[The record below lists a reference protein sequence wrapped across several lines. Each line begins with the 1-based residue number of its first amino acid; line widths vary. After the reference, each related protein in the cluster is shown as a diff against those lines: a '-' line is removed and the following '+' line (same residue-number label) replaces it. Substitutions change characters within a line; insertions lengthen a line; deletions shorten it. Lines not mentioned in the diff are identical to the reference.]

1 YLGKMAKHKAFSK
14 TLLTSIFLGLGGF
27 LYGYDSG
34 IITPSL
40 ALRSFNQ
47 DFGNPGPSLRGAIV
61 SIYQAGAWF
70 GSASV
75 GLTSDRFG
83 RRKAILLGCV
93 WGVVGA
99 AVMTGAAHVAM
110 LVLGRLLVGFAV
122 GTITGVA
129 PVYAAEI
136 AKTHER
142 ARLTAVNQMMVAW
155 GFFVALWTGVGEG
168 KWNNPNQWRLGF
180 AIQGIPALLL
190 AAGVLFL
197 DESPRWL
204 LLKGRAEEAEIAFR
218 NYHYSRAEDD
228 EWCRSEFAL
237 MQVNIAEEVRTQH
250 QLSWGDL
257 LKTPAFRGRLFV
269 GSFVWAAAMLAGIS
283 FVQYFQTAIYATLQY
298 DESQQLLISGLYGTV
313 GPIACIVSLFF
324 VDRVPRR
331 TILVS
336 SSALLSLCFLIITVI
351 AAVFPAQPGTPTNA
365 AAQRGLIAC
374 IFAVSANYSALLGPM
389 TWIIPSVD
397 SFFLPLCSFTK
408 PPPNSPEVFTTEL
421 RAKANAIVQVIH
433 YSISLIITQC
443 SPIALAAVGW
453 KYYIMFILTN
463 ALCAL
468 VFFLAYPET
477 KGKSLEEIAELFG
490 DVDTLHKSDMREVEE
505 KVVAKTDEY
514 RRSRESFA

>member
-1 YLGKMAKHKAFSK
+1 MAKHMVFSK
-14 TLLTSIFLGLGGF
+14 TFLTSIFLGIGGF

-40 ALRSFNQ
+40 ALRSFNKY
-47 DFGNPGPSLRGAIV
+47 FGNPDPSSRGAIV

-75 GLTSDRFG
+75 VTASEDARPSSLDASG
-83 RRKAILLGCV
+83 
-93 WGVVGA
+93 GVIGA
-99 AVMTGAAHVAM
+99 AIMAGATHVAM

-155 GFFVALWTGVGEG
+155 GFSIALWTGVGEG
-168 KWNNPNQWRLGF
+168 KWKNPNQWRLGF

-197 DESPRWL
+197 NESPRWL
-204 LLKGRAEEAEIAFR
+204 LLKGRTEEAEIAFR
-218 NYHYSRAEDD
+218 NYHCGRAEDD
-228 EWCRSEFAL
+228 QWCRSEFA
-237 MQVNIAEEVRTQH
+237 MIQVNIAEEIRTQRE
-250 QLSWGDL
+250 LSWGDL
-257 LKTPAFRGRLFV
+257 LKTPAFRRRLFV

-313 GPIACIVSLFF
+313 GPIACIASLFF
-324 VDRVPRR
+324 VDRVPRK

-336 SSALLSLCFLIITVI
+336 SSALLSICFLIITVI
-351 AAVFPAQPGTPTNA
+351 AAVFPAQPGIPTNA

-389 TWIIPSVD
+389 TWIIP
-397 SFFLPLCSFTK
+397 
-408 PPPNSPEVFTTEL
+408 PEVFTTEL

-453 KYYIMFILTN
+453 KYYIMFVLTN

-477 KGKSLEEIAELFG
+477 KGKPLEEIAELFG
-490 DVDTLHKSDMREVEE
+490 DVDTVHWRDMGEVEE
-505 KVVAKTDEY
+505 KAVVKTGEY